1 MKELP
6 MKIERIMFVFKK
18 KRILYGIKWRYFN
31 EDQMGKVVKR
41 KKKKKKCSFFFYLNY
56 NLLMQCIIAVILLLL
71 VGRKC

>member
-41 KKKKKKCSFFFYLNY
+41 KKKKKNVLFFF
-56 NLLMQCIIAVILLLL
+56 I
-71 VGRKC
+71 